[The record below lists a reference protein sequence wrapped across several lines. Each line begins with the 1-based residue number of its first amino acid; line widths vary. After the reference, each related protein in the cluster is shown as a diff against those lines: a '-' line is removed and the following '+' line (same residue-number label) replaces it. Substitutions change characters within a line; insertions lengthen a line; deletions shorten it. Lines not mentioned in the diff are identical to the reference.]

1 MRKKQCFAT
10 LAVFF
15 FILGQVIIPAAIADE
30 GVVRLGAMF
39 ISSGKMGGYGKHGKQ
54 AIELAVDEINANGGI
69 LGKKLEATVEDTLLK
84 KDIAINL
91 AKKFI
96 TEDRVDFLMGPTS
109 SGIALSLTEVA
120 KEYKKILVTTQAAT
134 DALTGAKIHPYIFS
148 TLSNAMM
155 HSRSGAYFLA
165 TKPYKRYMCIGPD
178 YSYGHASW
186 EMFKSKLQ
194 ELRPDV
200 EIVGE
205 LFPKFLSKDYS
216 EYIKQIEELKP
227 DVVWSPL
234 WGGDAVTF
242 IRQALPTGLFDKVK
256 FAFPVA
262 GALEVLIPLGKE
274 MPEGI
279 YVSSRYFFTSPNS
292 SMNKKFVKDYY
303 DRFKEYPDYM
313 AAETYAGVYFI
324 KSAVERAGTTNSE
337 KIIQAVEKE
346 PLAWETPEGWKIMV
360 GADHSVIED
369 CLWGET
375 KWDKEFGFSIPRI
388 FVSIQGEE
396 IVRTAE
402 ELVEVQ
408 KHYKSNIGQ

>member
-1 MRKKQCFAT
+1 MRKKAS
-10 LAVFF
+10 LAVLAVLS
-15 FILGQVIIPAAIADE
+15 FISGQIAIPAAGAE
-30 GVVRLGAMF
+30 ETVKLGAMF
-39 ISSGKMGGYGKHGKQ
+39 ISSGKMGGYGKHGAQ
-54 AIELAVDEINANGGI
+54 AIELAVDEINAAGGI
-69 LGKKLEATVEDTLLK
+69 LGKKLEAMVEDTQLK
-84 KDIAINL
+84 KETALNL

-96 TEDRVDFLMGPTS
+96 TEDKVDFLMGPTS
-109 SGIALSLTEVA
+109 SGIALALTEVA
-120 KEYKKILVTTQAAT
+120 REHRKILITTQAAT

-165 TKPYKRYMCIGPD
+165 AKPYKRYLCIGPD

-186 EMFKSKLQ
+186 KMFKEKLQ

-205 LFPKFLSKDYS
+205 LFPKFLAKDYS
-216 EYIKQIEELKP
+216 PYIKQIEELKP
-227 DVVWSPL
+227 DAVWSPL

-242 IRQALPTGLFDKVK
+242 IRQALPTGLFDRVK

-292 SMNKKFVKDYY
+292 SLNRRFVKAYH

-324 KSAVERAGTTNSE
+324 KSAVERAGTTETE
-337 KIIQAVEKE
+337 KIVQAVEKE
-346 PLAWETPEGWKIMV
+346 PLAWETPEGWKVML
-360 GADHSVIED
+360 GADHSVVED

-375 KWDKEFGFSIPRI
+375 KWDEEYGFAIPRT
-388 FVSIQGEE
+388 FVSVQGEQ

-402 ELVEVQ
+402 ELAEVR
-408 KHYKSNIGQ
+408 KHYEQRAAR

>member
-15 FILGQVIIPAAIADE
+15 FILGQIIIPAAIADE
-30 GVVRLGAMF
+30 GVVKLGAMF

-96 TEDRVDFLMGPTS
+96 TEDKVDFLMGPTS

-274 MPEGI
+274 MPEGV

-324 KSAVERAGTTNSE
+324 KSAVERAGTTNTE

-375 KWDKEFGFSIPRI
+375 KWDKEFGFSIPRV